1 MGLFDA
7 IFRLG
12 KDKEQQKAVTQAR
25 EYFKTLTAYRPVFH
39 TWQGSIYE
47 SELIRAAIGAKAR
60 HISKLKFEP
69 VGSAKTGL
77 QSKLKQGPNQY
88 MTWPQ
93 FLSRVST
100 ILDVHNT
107 AFIVPVKDDDLITT
121 GYYPVLPTSCE
132 VVEYK
137 NVPWVRISFNHGQ
150 KGAVRASE
158 CVILTQ
164 YQYKSDFFGENNTAL
179 EPTLKMLDLNEQ
191 GISEAIKNGAT
202 FRFWAKMGN
211 FAMDEDL
218 RKEAERFG
226 KMSFADESSGM
237 LLFPNTYTDI
247 HQYNN
252 APYTVDAEQM
262 KLINEN
268 IFNYF
273 GVNEDILQN
282 KAVGDSWA
290 AFYEGCVEVFAVAL
304 SDAMTK
310 AMFTERERSNGNRV
324 MFTSNR
330 LQYMSNAEK
339 RAITET
345 AADRGLMSRDEIREI
360 WNLPPLPN
368 GLGKTY
374 TLRGEYYLV
383 DEDGNII
390 KKADDGMTE
399 TEETQNE

>member
-1 MGLFDA
+1 
-7 IFRLG
+7 
-12 KDKEQQKAVTQAR
+12 
-25 EYFKTLTAYRPVFH
+25 
-39 TWQGSIYE
+39 
-47 SELIRAAIGAKAR
+47 
-60 HISKLKFEP
+60 
-69 VGSAKTGL
+69 
-77 QSKLKQGPNQY
+77 
-88 MTWPQ
+88 
-93 FLSRVST
+93 
-100 ILDVHNT
+100 
-107 AFIVPVKDDDLITT
+107 
-121 GYYPVLPTSCE
+121 
-132 VVEYK
+132 
-137 NVPWVRISFNHGQ
+137 
-150 KGAVRASE
+150 
-158 CVILTQ
+158 
-164 YQYKSDFFGENNTAL
+164 
-179 EPTLKMLDLNEQ
+179 MLDLNEQ
-191 GISEAIKNGAT
+191 GITEAIKNGAT

-252 APYTVDAEQM
+252 SPYTVDAEQM

-282 KAVGDSWA
+282 KAVGDSWS

-310 AMFTERERSNGNRV
+310 AMFTERERATGNCV
-324 MFTSNR
+324 MFTANR

-383 DEDGNII
+383 D
-390 KKADDGMTE
+390 
-399 TEETQNE
+399 

>member
-7 IFRLG
+7 IFRIG
-12 KDKEQQKAVTQAR
+12 KDKEQQKAVKMAR

-60 HISKLKFEP
+60 HISKLKFET
-69 VGSAKTGL
+69 VGSAKPGL
-77 QSKLKQGPNQY
+77 QAKLRQGPNKF
-88 MTWPQ
+88 MTWSQ
-93 FLSRVST
+93 FLARVST
-100 ILDVHNT
+100 ILDIHNT
-107 AFIVPVKDDDLITT
+107 SFVVPVKDDDLITT

-132 VVEYK
+132 IIEYRSE
-137 NVPWVRISFNHGQ
+137 PWVRITFANNQ

-164 YQYKSDFFGENNTAL
+164 YQYKSDFFGETNTAL

-202 FRFWAKMGN
+202 FRFWAKMAN

-226 KMSFADESSGM
+226 KMSFADESNGM

-252 APYTVDAEQM
+252 SPYTVDADQM

-273 GVNEDILQN
+273 GVNEEILQN
-282 KAVGDSWA
+282 KAVGDSWS
-290 AFYEGCVEVFAVAL
+290 AFYEGCVETFAIAL
-304 SDAMTK
+304 SEAMTK
-310 AMFTERERSNGNRV
+310 AMFTERERANGNAV
-324 MFTSNR
+324 MFTANR

-345 AADRGLMSRDEIREI
+345 AADRGLMSRDEIREV

-383 DEDGNII
+383 DEAGNII
-390 KKADDGMTE
+390 KKADDAMNE
-399 TEETQNE
+399 TEVAET

>member
-137 NVPWVRISFNHGQ
+137 NVPWVRISFTNGQ

-179 EPTLKMLDLNEQ
+179 EPTL
-191 GISEAIKNGAT
+191 
-202 FRFWAKMGN
+202 
-211 FAMDEDL
+211 
-218 RKEAERFG
+218 
-226 KMSFADESSGM
+226 
-237 LLFPNTYTDI
+237 
-247 HQYNN
+247 
-252 APYTVDAEQM
+252 
-262 KLINEN
+262 
-268 IFNYF
+268 
-273 GVNEDILQN
+273 
-282 KAVGDSWA
+282 
-290 AFYEGCVEVFAVAL
+290 
-304 SDAMTK
+304 
-310 AMFTERERSNGNRV
+310 
-324 MFTSNR
+324 
-330 LQYMSNAEK
+330 
-339 RAITET
+339 
-345 AADRGLMSRDEIREI
+345 
-360 WNLPPLPN
+360 
-368 GLGKTY
+368 
-374 TLRGEYYLV
+374 
-383 DEDGNII
+383 
-390 KKADDGMTE
+390 
-399 TEETQNE
+399 